1 MPRIVDTLFDGT
13 SASGALLDTGA
24 ISTAQYEAI
33 LVFAVE
39 AGAAAA
45 TGFTLQSVDDGG
57 TALTFATPTNPGGNA
72 SVFASIMPGGTVNA
86 TVPKKTRV
94 QITGGAASTAR
105 LFIQG
110 VRNTAG
116 A

>member
-13 SASGALLDTGA
+13 SASGATLDTGA
-24 ISTAQYEAI
+24 ISTAPYEAVM
-33 LVFAVE
+33 VFAVA
-39 AGAAAA
+39 AGAAAP
-45 TGFTLQSVDDGG
+45 TGWTLQMVDDAGTSLTYASPSSPGIAG
-57 TALTFATPTNPGGNA
+57 TA
-72 SVFASIMPGGTVNA
+72 FASIMPAGTVNA